1 MNARYTNSALAI
13 LLLSAVSQSLAAAE
27 PDHSDH
33 SHHLAG
39 VVGVAS
45 HESRDG
51 RFLGVEYEYRLNDNW
66 GIGGYYEQ
74 TFDGFDLEALGLMGT
89 FHPGQNW
96 KVLGGVGAEG
106 KLNTDKTKLLV
117 RAAIAYDFHVGS
129 VSLSPLLAI
138 DWIEDNSYVVYL
150 GLGVGFGF

>member
-1 MNARYTNSALAI
+1 MIARYASLTFAV
-13 LLLSAVSQSLAAAE
+13 LLLCTVSPSLTAAE
-27 PDHSDH
+27 PEHSNH
-33 SHHLAG
+33 PHHLAG

-51 RFLGVEYEYRLNDNW
+51 RFLGLEYEYRLNEKW

-74 TFDGFDLEALGLMGT
+74 TFDGFDLEALGLMAT
-89 FHPGQNW
+89 YHPGQNW
-96 KVLGGVGAEG
+96 RLLGGIGGEG